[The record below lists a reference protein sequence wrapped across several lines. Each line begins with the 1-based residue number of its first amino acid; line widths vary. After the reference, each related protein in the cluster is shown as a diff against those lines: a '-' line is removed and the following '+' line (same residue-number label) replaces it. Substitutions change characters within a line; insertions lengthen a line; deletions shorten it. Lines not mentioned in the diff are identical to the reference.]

1 MTSNMHRLVAI
12 VTIAVFVQAGCY
24 NTYFISK
31 DELEK
36 LESGVE
42 VKEVVTVQGDCKGGE
57 SASNSDQA
65 TEGGKTAAA
74 STEGTSKKN
83 DSASKSDAT
92 SKGADSGKRCTSVP
106 VSTNNAVQV
115 VKENGEKFRVTP
127 FNFMMSERQLVSPE
141 YDKLERL
148 EDIRGAK
155 VREFSTWKTV
165 GTIVGVTAVTVGTFI
180 GIGIASP
187 DASFSE

>member
-1 MTSNMHRLVAI
+1 V
-12 VTIAVFVQAGCY
+12 
-24 NTYFISK
+24 
-31 DELEK
+31 
-36 LESGVE
+36 
-42 VKEVVTVQGDCKGGE
+42 GGE
-57 SASNSDQA
+57 TASNSESP
-65 TEGGKTAAA
+65 TEGSETAAA
-74 STEGTSKKN
+74 STEGTSKEADSTSKN
-83 DSASKSDAT
+83 DAT

-115 VKENGEKFRVTP
+115 VKKNGEKFRVTP

-187 DASFSE
+187 ESGFGE